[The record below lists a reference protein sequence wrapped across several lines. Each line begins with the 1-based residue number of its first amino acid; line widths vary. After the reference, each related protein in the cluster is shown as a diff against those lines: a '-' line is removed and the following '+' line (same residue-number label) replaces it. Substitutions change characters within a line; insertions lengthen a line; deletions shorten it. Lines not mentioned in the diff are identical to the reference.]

1 MRDGNDRKV
10 EQDVKEADKEQYLKR
25 GTLAVLNVMKD
36 LLRYQTPLM
45 VSVSHSQFI
54 SRMLAVD
61 EEQVIFDLG
70 SNAQDNALALRSGEI
85 NIAAET
91 QGAKVEFSLSGLQQV
106 TYEGLPAF
114 RAPLPELVWQ
124 IQRREFFRVSAP
136 MEPVF
141 WCHSEWPDGNKVRFR
156 LQDLSLGGIGVLVDE
171 KLPEGLSQG
180 DSFKHLR
187 VELGEYG
194 HFEVTA
200 QLLHIGERSTVTS
213 KNETRITPR
222 LSFRF
227 TAIEP
232 VQERQLQQVIF
243 ALERLA
249 RDKANRFQ

>member
-1 MRDGNDRKV
+1 MKD
-10 EQDVKEADKEQYLKR
+10 ADKEQYLKR

-45 VSVSHSQFI
+45 VSFARGQFI
-54 SRMLAVD
+54 SRLLAAD
-61 EEQVIFDLG
+61 EDQVIFDLG
-70 SNAQDNALALRSGEI
+70 SNALDNDLALQGGEL

-91 QGAKVEFSLSGLQQV
+91 QGAKVEFGLTGLQRV
-106 TYEGLPAF
+106 EFEGLPAF
-114 RAPLPELVWQ
+114 SAPLPELVWQ
-124 IQRREFFRVSAP
+124 IQRREFFRVNAP

-141 WCHSEWPDGNKVRFR
+141 YCHSEWPDGSKVRFR
-156 LQDLSLGGIGVLVDE
+156 LQDLSLGGAGVLLDGA
-171 KLPEGLSQG
+171 LPEGLNRG
-180 DSFKHLR
+180 DTFKKLR

-200 QLLHIGERSTVTS
+200 QLLHIGERSTITS
-213 KNETRITPR
+213 KNETRTTPR

-227 TAIEP
+227 TTIEP

>member
-1 MRDGNDRKV
+1 MR
-10 EQDVKEADKEQYLKR
+10 EADKEQYIKR

-36 LLRYQTPLM
+36 LLRFQTPLM
-45 VSVSHSQFI
+45 VNFSRGQFI
-54 SRMLAVD
+54 SRMLAAD
-61 EEQVIFDLG
+61 EDQVIFDLG
-70 SNAQDNALALRSGEI
+70 SHSQDNEMALRSGEV

-91 QGAKVEFSLSGLQQV
+91 QGAKVEFSLSGLQKV
-106 TYEGLPAF
+106 DYEGLPAF
-114 RAPLPELVWQ
+114 AADLPELVWQ
-124 IQRREFFRVSAP
+124 IQRREFFRVNAP

-141 WCHSEWPDGNKVRFR
+141 WCHSEWPDGNKARFR

-171 KLPEGLSQG
+171 KLPEDLNSG
-180 DSFKHLR
+180 DTFKKLR

-194 HFEVTA
+194 QFEVTA
-200 QLLHIGERSTVTS
+200 QLLHIGERSTITS
-213 KNETRITPR
+213 KNETRVTPR

-249 RDKANRFQ
+249 RDKASRFQ

>member
-1 MRDGNDRKV
+1 MKD
-10 EQDVKEADKEQYLKR
+10 ADKEQYLKR

-36 LLRYQTPLM
+36 LLRYQTLLM
-45 VSVSHSQFI
+45 VNFSRGQFI
-54 SRMLAVD
+54 SRLLAAD
-61 EEQVIFDLG
+61 QDRVIFDLG
-70 SNAQDNALALRSGEI
+70 SNALDNDLALQGGEV

-91 QGAKVEFSLSGLQQV
+91 HGAKVEFGLQGL
-106 TYEGLPAF
+106 TRIDYDGLPAF
-114 RAPLPELVWQ
+114 AAALPDLVWQ
-124 IQRREFFRVSAP
+124 IQRREFFRVNAP
-136 MEPVF
+136 LEPVF
-141 WCHSEWPDGNKVRFR
+141 YCHSQWPDGSTARFR
-156 LQDLSLGGIGVLVDE
+156 LQDLSLGGVGVLLDE
-171 KLPEGLSQG
+171 ALPEGLNRG
-180 DSFKHLR
+180 DTFKKLR

-194 HFEVTA
+194 QFEVTA